1 MSSKKHGLINRR
13 SKIKEIENKM
23 QKSIKIE
30 DFNCNKMLG
39 LGKTLELNRVVLL
52 ELHIRTYLNSESTNL
67 VQFSVLHQEMNLSN
81 FFN

>member
-52 ELHIRTYLNSESTNL
+52 ELHI
-67 VQFSVLHQEMNLSN
+67 
-81 FFN
+81 